1 MLKRSIRSHGICTR
15 NRAWNRLTRQQI
27 HDEPGFSPSFTAPFC
42 EIGYGRGAKPLECG
56 FVSTP
61 DQGDTMAK
69 GPLSKSALIQTLAD
83 KSPSKLSRK
92 DVKGILEAV
101 ASIGHTELK
110 KNGLFVVPGLVRMV
124 VVKKPA
130 TKARKGINP
139 FTGLETMF
147 KAKPAR
153 KVIKGRPVK
162 AAKDAVA

>member
-1 MLKRSIRSHGICTR
+1 
-15 NRAWNRLTRQQI
+15 
-27 HDEPGFSPSFTAPFC
+27 
-42 EIGYGRGAKPLECG
+42 
-56 FVSTP
+56 
-61 DQGDTMAK
+61 MAK
-69 GPLSKSALIQTLAD
+69 GPLSKSALIQMLAD

-139 FTGLETMF
+139 FTGEETTF

-153 KVIKGRPVK
+153 NVIKVRPLK
-162 AAKDAVA
+162 KLKDYAA

>member
-1 MLKRSIRSHGICTR
+1 
-15 NRAWNRLTRQQI
+15 
-27 HDEPGFSPSFTAPFC
+27 
-42 EIGYGRGAKPLECG
+42 
-56 FVSTP
+56 
-61 DQGDTMAK
+61 MAK
-69 GPLSKSALIQTLAD
+69 GPLSKSALIQMLAD

-92 DVKGILEAV
+92 DVKGIIEAV